1 MFRRQKSAPVATEPA
16 ASVTPRPGSKG
27 RPTRTRKEALDARRA
42 AAKAARNPSSAKG
55 TAKGTARKARV
66 ERSQEIRA
74 AMKAGD
80 ERYLMK
86 RDQGPVRRFVRDFV
100 DSRLSMAEFAM
111 PMLVVSLVASM
122 AGAAAV
128 GTGVLNATLL
138 VVVLDSVLLR
148 WRLHRQ
154 VKERFGK
161 EHTKGVTFYALMRA
175 LQMRFLRIPKSKV
188 RLGQP
193 LTGHYPQ
200 P

>member
-1 MFRRQKSAPVATEPA
+1 MFRRHKSDPVATEPA
-16 ASVTPRPGSKG
+16 GAVTQRPGSKG
-27 RPTRTRKEALDARRA
+27 RPTRTRKEALEARRA
-42 AAKAARNPSSAKG
+42 AAKAARNPKAAKG
-55 TAKGTARKARV
+55 NERKVRM

-111 PMLVVSLVASM
+111 PMLVASLIASM
-122 AGAAAV
+122 AGATAV
-128 GTGVLNATLL
+128 GTGIRNATVL
-138 VVVLDSVLLR
+138 VIVLDSLLLR

-161 EHTKGVTFYALMRA
+161 GHTKGVTFYALMRA
-175 LQMRFLRIPKSKV
+175 LQMRFLRIPKPQV
-188 RLGQP
+188 RLGQA
-193 LTGHYPQ
+193 LSGHYPQ

>member
-1 MFRRQKSAPVATEPA
+1 MFRRQKSDPVATGSTA
-16 ASVTPRPGSKG
+16 AVTPRPGSKG
-27 RPTRTRKEALDARRA
+27 RPTRTRKEALEARRA
-42 AAKAARNPSSAKG
+42 AAKAARNPKASRG
-55 TAKGTARKARV
+55 NERKMRV

-86 RDQGPVRRFVRDFV
+86 RDQGPVRRFIRDFV

-128 GTGVLNATLL
+128 GTGILNATVL
-138 VVVLDSVLLR
+138 VVILDSLLLR

-154 VKERFGK
+154 IKERFGK
-161 EHTKGVTFYALMRA
+161 EHTKRVTFYALMRA
-175 LQMRFLRIPKSKV
+175 LQMRFLRIPKPQV

-193 LTGHYPQ
+193 LSGHYPQ

>member
-1 MFRRQKSAPVATEPA
+1 LFRRHKSDPVATEPQ
-16 ASVTPRPGSKG
+16 ASLTQRPGSKG
-27 RPTRTRKEALDARRA
+27 RPTRTRKEALEARRA
-42 AAKAARNPSSAKG
+42 AAKAARNPKAAKG
-55 TAKGTARKARV
+55 NERKVRM

-122 AGAAAV
+122 AGATAV
-128 GTGVLNATLL
+128 GTGILNATVL
-138 VVVLDSVLLR
+138 VIVLDSLLLR

-154 VKERFGK
+154 IKERFGK
-161 EHTKGVTFYALMRA
+161 GHTKGVTFYALMRA
-175 LQMRFLRIPKSKV
+175 LQMRFLRIPKPQV
-188 RLGQP
+188 RLGQA
-193 LTGHYPQ
+193 LSGHYPQ